1 MDALSD
7 EQLVLKIQ
15 AGDRSA
21 FEQIYWRYKDRIIGV
36 VYGVVHN
43 RQDALEICQEVF
55 VRIYKNIDKY
65 QPGTRFFTWAY
76 RIAYNLAVDKYRRKK
91 TAREV
96 EFDNDYQKNFSRPEA
111 VLPPSLGINPER
123 ACECAELRIKLSAAL
138 EALPEKQRTIIT
150 LREIDGLSYE
160 EIASVLDIQIGT
172 VMSRLHYARLRLQSN
187 LRSYIDCED
196 IGPDEK

>member
-65 QPGTRFFTWAY
+65 QNYSHA
-76 RIAYNLAVDKYRRKK
+76 
-91 TAREV
+91 
-96 EFDNDYQKNFSRPEA
+96 NFQ
-111 VLPPSLGINPER
+111 LW
-123 ACECAELRIKLSAAL
+123 
-138 EALPEKQRTIIT
+138 
-150 LREIDGLSYE
+150 
-160 EIASVLDIQIGT
+160 
-172 VMSRLHYARLRLQSN
+172 
-187 LRSYIDCED
+187 
-196 IGPDEK
+196 

>member
-1 MDALSD
+1 METLTD

-15 AGDRSA
+15 AGDRAA
-21 FEQIYWRYKDRIIGV
+21 FEQLYWRYKDRVIAV

-43 RQDALEICQEVF
+43 RQDAFEISQEVF
-55 VRIYKNIDKY
+55 LRIYKNIHKY

-96 EFDNDYQKNFSRPEA
+96 EFDNDFQKNFSQPDG
-111 VLPPSLGINPER
+111 VLPPSIGFNPEK
-123 ACECAELRIKLSAAL
+123 ACECAELRQQLSAAMG
-138 EALPEKQRTIIT
+138 ALSEKQRTIIT
-150 LREIDGLSYE
+150 LREVDGLSYE

-172 VMSRLHYARLRLQSN
+172 VMSRLHYARLNLQAA
-187 LRSYIDCED
+187 LRTYLNCQDVDKKS
-196 IGPDEK
+196 